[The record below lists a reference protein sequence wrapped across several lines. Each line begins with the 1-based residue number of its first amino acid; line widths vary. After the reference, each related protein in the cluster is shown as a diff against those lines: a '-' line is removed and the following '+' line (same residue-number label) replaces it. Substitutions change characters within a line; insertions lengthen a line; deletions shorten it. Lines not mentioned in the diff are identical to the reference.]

1 MLAWLIPLYLVQ
13 KIFMLF
19 DNASMQDYFTVEVV
33 TDEIGVIFFLCVIY
47 FYQIIFYIDTG
58 VLYINSI
65 YTIYLKS
72 FAHVCNMTS
81 K

>member
-1 MLAWLIPLYLVQ
+1 
-13 KIFMLF
+13 MLF
-19 DNASMQDYFTVEVV
+19 DNACIQDYFTVEVV
-33 TDEIGVIFFLCVIY
+33 TDEIGVIFFSVIY

-58 VLYINSI
+58 VPYINSV

-72 FAHVCNMTS
+72 LVHVYYMTS

>member
-1 MLAWLIPLYLVQ
+1 
-13 KIFMLF
+13 MLF
-19 DNASMQDYFTVEVV
+19 DNACIQDYFTVEVV
-33 TDEIGVIFFLCVIY
+33 TDEIEVIFFLCVIY

-58 VLYINSI
+58 VPYINSV

-72 FAHVCNMTS
+72 IAHVCNMTS

>member
-1 MLAWLIPLYLVQ
+1 
-13 KIFMLF
+13 MLF
-19 DNASMQDYFTVEVV
+19 DNACIQDYFTVEVV
-33 TDEIGVIFFLCVIY
+33 TDEIGVIFFSVIY

-58 VLYINSI
+58 VPYINSV

-72 FAHVCNMTS
+72 LVHVYNMTS